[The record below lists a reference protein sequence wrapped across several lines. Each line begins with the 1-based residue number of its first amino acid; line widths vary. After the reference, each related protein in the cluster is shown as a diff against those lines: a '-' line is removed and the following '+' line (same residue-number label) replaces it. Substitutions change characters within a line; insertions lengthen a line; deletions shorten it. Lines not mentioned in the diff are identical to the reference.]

1 MECTERRA
9 TRPAND
15 HSGPW
20 QDRVTS
26 ARPLLVCLVQERKD
40 CAVLQWV
47 SPSQPDSQTP
57 KASRATL
64 TDSPSETRSWDV
76 RTKRVTYDIVPTIDG
91 VIGITNYGPTAALF
105 TLGRNHTTQQYD
117 INPMSVPLQVQSVQH
132 VPANTPPT
140 PPTTLEEQK
149 NPYTGPPTLPTMS
162 DAESSA
168 DDGEAMSPL
177 QKIAREMDSLDQLES
192 ELRDKVTPLSPTS
205 SRASSTSSRSSGGAR
220 HRNYLYDRPPSSK
233 ASASAGYQETEF
245 SFNVPMSRHARDSMS
260 IRSGSTRASQ
270 IRFRSSSLRKE
281 ILRSPEET
289 KYTAMMDLFPFTKNR
304 VRDVPL
310 QTPHYGNVAR
320 TAEILQREMLSVVF
334 GWNDTTE
341 SLIREELSQH
351 RPGSASSV
359 LLAKWVGDMGADN
372 MASMVGAESMTSSDW
387 MLLALSSI
395 GEDSQKKVGEA
406 FVQRLLEKGDVHPAV
421 AILMGLGELNDAI
434 EVYVSQGYHMEA
446 VLLTCL
452 HAPSDWQRQCYLLR
466 KWGETAVRSGEPELA
481 VRIFSCTSVETTEP
495 WTSPRAQ
502 DAVFAARQM
511 QQEELGGGD
520 PLASPP
526 LSPPSRSGSGRMTAK
541 NASLKLITTFGDKG
555 APMSKATDDPT
566 PLAAGVTPI
575 VTSAMSLRADPAWPR
590 PGRQATRDPSS
601 ARTATPGG
609 FAKRNRLPSRDQI
622 LRTKQEAGAVSTPLT
637 AARDFRSRAA
647 SSSRS
652 QGRRTPSISDTEEPT
667 TALRPTA
674 FDHLKIASEPQAAN
688 RLPSPSRGFQHMR
701 QASRSRQGSHSSQPD
716 SLTVQIVETRYTPDA
731 LSPGPS
737 TQNTAITG
745 HSTLPEHSRAGAI
758 SPSVSG
764 MSTRSAKAK
773 AIDDYISSVEEAR
786 AVKRQGRAGSKA
798 RGESQSRGESRSRA
812 ESRPGRGSSRP
823 RERSELRGRGA
834 ARYIKPPKKSPASPI
849 PMSPE
854 EIAEATSKEAAS
866 SEAERFYKL
875 ASPVEPISSE
885 RLAATHARR
894 PSGDAMTLQRST
906 SRAAPRQQS
915 PDRSVQQQGEDRGRS
930 DLRVP
935 GVAARSPSSPLPS
948 AQQPEPKEESQ
959 ETQSDGRR
967 VRIRTQSLARDDLQ
981 SRRAASRSR
990 ARDASKARKPQSAV
1004 ERTAPYT
1011 YGAHSAVEQSPA
1023 SPTSPH
1029 SPAATVPR
1037 AQILSKK
1044 QLAAKELEE
1053 RRLSLARRPSAPA
1066 FPLPSDLGAGRP
1078 AMFPRSH
1085 TELGN
1090 NPHSYMPPNSRSRT
1104 ADPEVSAK
1112 YGKVSGTSTPSAP
1125 IGLPATPRAMRHPL
1139 YLGAEPESPP
1149 PVPGIP
1155 DSLSSLSGSLLSQ
1168 MTGSN
1173 LSRINPSSLSGVS
1186 SSHISDQARSGAEDG
1201 VGPLLPS
1208 TVFGKQGPQAPVR
1221 SASVPLEQATL
1232 LFHPAYKASLP
1243 ASNKRFSGGRG
1254 HVRKISPPEGTL
1266 PETQSEMSS
1275 IDQALHAAP
1284 NNDADVIIIE
1294 AGTDDDPIV
1303 LPELQHLAMP
1313 PPPPPPPP
1321 FHYRGQRNST
1331 DLGGMVIEGNSSM
1344 TGTATSGTAS
1354 DLSQAPYSFPQPM
1367 ERASTASPHQHRRG
1381 HGSIGETFGSRMRGV
1396 ADRMRSTSKSR
1407 AKSPPMLEAYTYKSP
1422 YETVLPSIPS
1432 PHQRRQDS
1440 RRAKSPYEMAMAEEQ
1455 GEMPPPPPPPPAPP
1469 APGSEGKLSETS
1481 VPPKSSSRSGY
1492 RHPKELRANMPP
1504 TSIQSGASEPSQTGF
1519 L

>member
-1 MECTERRA
+1 
-9 TRPAND
+9 
-15 HSGPW
+15 
-20 QDRVTS
+20 
-26 ARPLLVCLVQERKD
+26 
-40 CAVLQWV
+40 
-47 SPSQPDSQTP
+47 
-57 KASRATL
+57 
-64 TDSPSETRSWDV
+64 V

-91 VIGITNYGPTAALF
+91 VIGITNYGPTATLF

-117 INPMSVPLQVQSVQH
+117 INPTSVPLQVQSVQH

-149 NPYTGPPTLPTMS
+149 NPYTGPPTLPTLS

-168 DDGEAMSPL
+168 DDSDGMSPL
-177 QKIAREMDSLDQLES
+177 QKIAREMDSLDQMES
-192 ELRDKVTPLSPTS
+192 ERRDKVTPLSPTS
-205 SRASSTSSRSSGGAR
+205 SRASSTSSKSSGGGR
-220 HRNYLYDRPPSSK
+220 RRNYLYDRPPSSK

-245 SFNVPMSRHARDSMS
+245 SFTVPFTRPDRDSMS

-270 IRFRSSSLRKE
+270 AGFRSSSLRKE

-289 KYTAMMDLFPFTKNR
+289 KHTAMMDLFPSTKHR
-304 VRDVPL
+304 VRNVPL

-341 SLIREELSQH
+341 SLIREELSHH

-359 LLAKWVGDMGADN
+359 LLAKWVGDVGADN

-434 EVYVSQGYHMEA
+434 EVYFSQGYYMEA

-502 DAVFAARQM
+502 DAVFAAM
-511 QQEELGGGD
+511 QVRYEELGGAE

-555 APMSKATDDPT
+555 APLSKLSDDPT

-575 VTSAMSLRADPAWPR
+575 VASAMSLRADTAWPR
-590 PGRQATRDPSS
+590 ASRHDTRDPSS

-622 LRTKQEAGAVSTPLT
+622 LRTRQESGAASTPIT
-637 AARDFRSRAA
+637 AAREFRDRAGSA
-647 SSSRS
+647 SRS
-652 QGRRTPSISDTEEPT
+652 LGRRTPSISDTEEPT
-667 TALRPTA
+667 TALRPTVY
-674 FDHLKIASEPQAAN
+674 DHLRTGSDSPAAH
-688 RLPSPSRGFQHMR
+688 RLPSPLHGFQHMR
-701 QASRSRQGSHSSQPD
+701 QASRSRNGSHSSQPEN
-716 SLTVQIVETRYTPDA
+716 LTLQIVETRYTQDA

-737 TQNTAITG
+737 TQNTATTD
-745 HSTLPEHSRAGAI
+745 HSALSERDRAGAI

-764 MSTRSAKAK
+764 MSTRSAKSK
-773 AIDDYISSVEEAR
+773 AIDDYISSVEVAR
-786 AVKRQGRAGSKA
+786 AVKRQGRSGSKA

-812 ESRPGRGSSRP
+812 ESRPGRGASRP

-834 ARYIKPPKKSPASPI
+834 ARYIKGPKKSPASPI

-854 EIAEATSKEAAS
+854 EIAEATSKEAANT
-866 SEAERFYKL
+866 EAESFYKL
-875 ASPVEPISSE
+875 ASPIEPVNSDFV
-885 RLAATHARR
+885 AAMHARR
-894 PSGDAMTLQRST
+894 PSAEAMALQRST
-906 SRAAPRQQS
+906 SRVATRQRS
-915 PDRSVQQQGEDRGRS
+915 PDRSVQQDGDDRGRT

-935 GVAARSPSSPLPS
+935 GIPARSPSSPLPS
-948 AQQPEPKEESQ
+948 QQQPIEEKL
-959 ETQSDGRR
+959 ETQSDGKR

-981 SRRAASRSR
+981 TRRAASRSR
-990 ARDASKARKPQSAV
+990 ARDASKPRQPQSAV
-1004 ERTAPYT
+1004 ERTAPYA
-1011 YGAHSAVEQSPA
+1011 YGAQSAVERIPPYKYEAQSAVEHPTG
-1023 SPTSPH
+1023 SPTSPR
-1029 SPAATVPR
+1029 SPAANIPL
-1037 AQILSKK
+1037 AQLLSKK

-1053 RRLSLARRPSAPA
+1053 RRMSLARRPSAPA

-1090 NPHSYMPPNSRSRT
+1090 NPHSSMLPNSRSHT

-1139 YLGAEPESPP
+1139 YLGTDPESPP
-1149 PVPGIP
+1149 PVPGMP

-1168 MTGSN
+1168 VTGSN
-1173 LSRINPSSLSGVS
+1173 VSRVNPSSISGVS
-1186 SSHISDQARSGAEDG
+1186 SSQISDQARSGADDG
-1201 VGPLLPS
+1201 IGPLLPS

-1221 SASVPLEQATL
+1221 SASVPLEYATL
-1232 LFHPAYKASLP
+1232 PLHHAYKSSLP

-1254 HVRKISPPEGTL
+1254 HVRMISPPESSM
-1266 PETQSEMSS
+1266 PETQSELSS
-1275 IDQALHAAP
+1275 IDQALYGGAG
-1284 NNDADVIIIE
+1284 NDGQVVIIE
-1294 AGTDDDPIV
+1294 AGTDEDLIV
-1303 LPELQHLAMP
+1303 LPELQHLAMT

-1321 FHYRGQRNST
+1321 FHSSAQRNST
-1331 DLGGMVIEGNSSM
+1331 DLGGMAIEGNYSS
-1344 TGTATSGTAS
+1344 TGTATSGTPS
-1354 DLSQAPYSFPQPM
+1354 DLSQTSYNFPQPM
-1367 ERASTASPHQHRRG
+1367 QRASTASPHQHRRG
-1381 HGSIGETFGSRMRGV
+1381 HGSIGESFGSRMRGV

-1407 AKSPPMLEAYTYKSP
+1407 AKSPPMLEAYTYKTP

-1440 RRAKSPYEMAMAEEQ
+1440 WRAKSPYELAMAEEQ
-1455 GEMPPPPPPPPAPP
+1455 GEMPPPPPPAPAPP

-1481 VPPKSSSRSGY
+1481 VPPKSSGSRSGY

-1504 TSIQSGASEPSQTGF
+1504 TSLQSGASDTTQSGF